1 MSATVSYALADLA
14 GPVADRLRDWE
25 REDFGRRL
33 WEGDHALWS
42 AEPVPELTDRL
53 GWLRL
58 PRTAAQAWPEWRDFA
73 ERARAQFD
81 QVALLGMGGSSLAPE
96 VFQKTFGPAPGY
108 PDLLVADSTHPAA
121 VQAARSRLNLE
132 RTLFLAS
139 SKSGGTLETLSLL
152 RYFWEQTARLTEDP
166 GRRFAA
172 VTDSGSGLESL
183 ARKRG
188 FRRVFHAP
196 PDVGG
201 RYSALTAFGL
211 VPAALLGMDVPRLLA
226 GAEAMMGECGP
237 DRAPADNPGLKLG
250 AALGEAARAGR
261 DKITFLCSP
270 ALASFGAW
278 AEQLLAESTGKRG
291 TGLVPVADE
300 PLGDYRAYGPDRFFI
315 HLALAGDDPAG
326 VPALLET
333 LQAARHPIVRITMD
347 DPCDLGG
354 EMYRSEMAVAAAGAA
369 LGINPFDQPDVQ
381 VAKDLANR
389 AMSGGEE
396 AAPVPEA
403 DATDPSQAPAL
414 AAAWEN
420 WISGLRSGDYLAVQV
435 YLPMDGPAA
444 PLIDELR
451 RVLRDSRRAAAT
463 VGYGPRFLHST
474 GQLHK
479 GGADN
484 GLFLQIVDRPRPELP
499 VPETDFTFGELITA
513 QAAGDCRA
521 LLQRGRRTLRVNAGD
536 DPVAAVRALL
546 DLARDGNYGN

>member
-25 REDFGRRL
+25 REEFGRRL
-33 WEGDHALWS
+33 WEGDHTLWS

-58 PRTAAQAWPEWRDFA
+58 PQTAAGDWPEWRAFA
-73 ERARAQFD
+73 ERVRPELD

-96 VFQKTFGPAPGY
+96 VFQKTFGPDPGF

-121 VQAARSRLNLE
+121 VRAARSRLNPE

-152 RYFWEQTARLTEDP
+152 RYFWEETARLTAEP

-172 VTDSGSGLESL
+172 VTDSGSGLEVL
-183 ARKRG
+183 ARERG
-188 FRRVFHAP
+188 FRRVFNAP

-211 VPAALLGMDVPRLLA
+211 VPAALLGMDVPRLLE
-226 GAEAMMGECGP
+226 GAEAMMAECGP

-347 DPCDLGG
+347 DPGDLGG
-354 EMYRSEMAVAAAGAA
+354 EMFRSEMAVAAAGSA
-369 LGINPFDQPDVQ
+369 LGVNPFDQPDVQ

-389 AMSGGEE
+389 AMSGDGEDEPLPAE
-396 AAPVPEA
+396 AAA
-403 DATDPSQAPAL
+403 DASDLPAL
-414 AAAWEN
+414 ADAWGK
-420 WISGLRSGDYLAVQV
+420 WISGLRPGDYLALQV

-451 RVLRDSRRAAAT
+451 RVLRDSRRAATT

-479 GGADN
+479 GGAGN
-484 GLFLQIVDRPRPELP
+484 GLFLQIADHPRPDLP
-499 VPETDFTFGELITA
+499 VPETDFTFGRLIAA

-521 LLQRGRRTLRVNAGD
+521 LLQRGRRTLRVDTGD
-536 DPVAAVRALL
+536 DPVAGVRALL
-546 DLARDGNYGN
+546 DLARGGN

>member
-1 MSATVSYALADLA
+1 MSATASYALADLA
-14 GPVADRLRDWE
+14 GPVADRLRNWE

-33 WEGDHALWS
+33 WEADHTLWS

-58 PRTAAQAWPEWRDFA
+58 PQTAGGDWPEWRTFA
-73 ERARAQFD
+73 ERARVDYD

-96 VFQKTFGPAPGY
+96 VLQKTFGPAPGF

-121 VQAARSRLNLE
+121 VAAARSRLNPE

-152 RYFWEQTARLTEDP
+152 RYFWEQTARRTAQP

-172 VTDSGSGLESL
+172 VTDPGSSLEAL
-183 ARKRG
+183 ARERG
-188 FRRVFHAP
+188 FRRVFNTP

-211 VPAALLGMDVPRLLA
+211 LPAALLGMDLPRLLA

-261 DKITFLCSP
+261 DKITLLCSP
-270 ALASFGAW
+270 AVASFAAW
-278 AEQLLAESTGKRG
+278 TEQLLAESTGKRG
-291 TGLVPVADE
+291 TGLLPVADE
-300 PLGDYRAYGPDRFFI
+300 PLGEHRVYGPDRFFI
-315 HLALAGDDPAG
+315 HWSVAGDDPAG
-326 VPALLET
+326 IPARLET

-347 DPCDLGG
+347 DPYDLGG

-381 VAKDLANR
+381 LAKDLANR
-389 AMSGGEE
+389 AMTGGEE
-396 AAPVPEA
+396 AEPPPPAA
-403 DATDPSQAPAL
+403 DATDPPAL
-414 AAAWEN
+414 AAAWEK
-420 WISGLRSGDYLAVQV
+420 WISGLQPGDYLAIQV
-435 YLPMDGPAA
+435 YLPMNGPAA
-444 PLIDELR
+444 PLLNQLR
-451 RVLRDSRRAAAT
+451 QILRDSHRVAVT

-479 GGADN
+479 GGAGN
-484 GLFLQIVDRPRPELP
+484 GMFLQLVDHPRPDLP
-499 VPETDFTFGELITA
+499 VPETGYTFGQLITA
-513 QAAGDCRA
+513 QAAGDSRA
-521 LLQRGRRTLRVNAGD
+521 LLQRGRRTLRVNIGD
-536 DPVAAVRALL
+536 DPAAGVRALL
-546 DLARDGNYGN
+546 HLAQDSP